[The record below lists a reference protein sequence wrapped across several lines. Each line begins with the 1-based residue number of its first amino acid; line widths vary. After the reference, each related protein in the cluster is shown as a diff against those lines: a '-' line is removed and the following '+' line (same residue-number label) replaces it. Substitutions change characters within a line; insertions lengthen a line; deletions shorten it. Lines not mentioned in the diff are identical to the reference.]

1 MAKAAYYPQLSG
13 GVGTGDLIS
22 GERGCQVVSLND
34 TQMLYDFGKIK
45 TNVSVEEARL
55 AEDQARVLVSLDQV
69 ALEVMLLSMSN
80 AIRKLPRLPNSRF
93 RALYELQKL
102 PIYVP
107 APELAHR
114 LIRFRRRL
122 IWKLYNLT

>member
-1 MAKAAYYPQLSG
+1 VAKAAYYPQLSG

-107 APELAHR
+107 APESAVR
-114 LIRFRRRL
+114 PTQFRPSP
-122 IWKLYNLT
+122 IWKQRNRI